1 MAEVNHSD
9 HPRQRGISRR
19 EFINL
24 MAAAG
29 VLAGCSQQSDEFP
42 TSTAIYYEGRPMKIT
57 NIEAYPVWGG
67 YRNFLFVVV
76 DTDEGIYG
84 VGEAGLT
91 GRELA
96 VVGAIEHFKPL
107 LIGQDPFR
115 IEHIWQVLFRGGFFP
130 AQRVLSAAISAID
143 IALWDIKGKA
153 LEVPIYELL
162 GGRVR
167 DKVVC
172 YPHNGGG
179 DISRLVDSCLQTKEE
194 GWKFVRW
201 DLPCEGATLEPRQ
214 SVRKAIQQF
223 QAVRGAV
230 GDEIELIFDV
240 HTRLDLPEA
249 IWLCQEIESFH
260 PFFVEDPLRCENP
273 DSFKTLRPRT
283 TVPLAVGEQFS
294 SKWEFRQLIEEEW
307 IDYARVDLC
316 LAGGL
321 TEAKK
326 IASWCETHYIKL
338 AVHNPLGPISMA
350 ACLHLNLTCPNFG
363 VQEQPGRPGTT
374 LTDVVP
380 VQPEWEDG
388 YLLPPTRSGLG
399 VEFDREAAGRHPF
412 QMRELPH
419 VRRLDGSVT
428 NW

>member
-1 MAEVNHSD
+1 
-9 HPRQRGISRR
+9 
-19 EFINL
+19 
-24 MAAAG
+24 
-29 VLAGCSQQSDEFP
+29 
-42 TSTAIYYEGRPMKIT
+42 MKIT
-57 NIEAYPVWGG
+57 NVEAYPVWGG
-67 YRNFLFVVV
+67 LRNFLCVVV

-96 VVGAIEHFKPL
+96 VMGAIEHFKPL
-107 LIGQDPFR
+107 LIDQDPFR

-172 YPHNGGG
+172 YPHNLGHGAEVAP
-179 DISRLVDSCLQTKEE
+179 LVDSCLQTKEE

-201 DLPCEGATLEPRQ
+201 GLPDEDGVLEPRRA
-214 SVRKAIQQF
+214 VRMAIQQF
-223 QAVRGAV
+223 QAVREAV
-230 GDEIELIFDV
+230 GQEIEVVFDV
-240 HTRLDLPEA
+240 HTRLDLA
-249 IWLCQEIESFH
+249 DAVWLCQEVEPFR

-283 TVPLAVGEQFS
+283 TVPLAAGEQFS
-294 SKWEFRQLIEEEW
+294 SKWEFRQLIEEAW

-316 LAGGL
+316 LVGGF
-321 TEAKK
+321 TEATK
-326 IASWCETHYIKL
+326 IAGWCETHYIKH
-338 AVHNPLGPISMA
+338 AVHNPLGPVSTA
-350 ACLHLNLTCPNFG
+350 ACLQLNLACPNSG
-363 VQEQPGRPGTT
+363 VQEQPRRPGTT

-388 YLLPPTRSGLG
+388 YLLPSTRPGLG
-399 VEFDREAAGRHPF
+399 IEFDREAAKMHPF

-419 VRRLDGSVT
+419 LRRLDGSVT